1 MFYPQYMTQFLL
13 KPAWCLILILN
24 KYNYYLYLKASNAL
38 LILLGLEQPAGVSSP
53 NTVGGRR
60 RPGTEREISDASK
73 KIISNQ
79 TQKYFNLCVRLHK
92 DTGAGVKLQQIK
104 QKINREIRSEEQ
116 TDKITIFT
124 FCLTLSDSHFKQNK
138 NTHRQS
144 SSL

>member
-60 RPGTEREISDASK
+60 RPGTEREK
-73 KIISNQ
+73 N
-79 TQKYFNLCVRLHK
+79 R
-92 DTGAGVKLQQIK
+92 TGAAGPQLD
-104 QKINREIRSEEQ
+104 SEPKTCATRVALKAQ
-116 TDKITIFT
+116 Y
-124 FCLTLSDSHFKQNK
+124 LSSG
-138 NTHRQS
+138 RI
-144 SSL
+144 

>member
-13 KPAWCLILILN
+13 KPAWCIILILILILN

-73 KIISNQ
+73 KIISNHLRREYKCTRVV
-79 TQKYFNLCVRLHK
+79 TQRYFNLCVLLHK
-92 DTGAGVKLQQIK
+92 DIGAGVKTLQQIK

-124 FCLTLSDSHFKQNK
+124 LPFCSAL
-138 NTHRQS
+138 
-144 SSL
+144 